1 MKKLLTLV
9 LVLCI
14 ASSANAL
21 IVTVSP
27 TGAAF
32 EPAGVSTIDVVSD
45 SAGVSYDYFL
55 HIADL
60 TYGDITSVAVIT
72 PGAGGNAA
80 TNAYGTVL
88 GPGTNTFQINALD
101 MLPDPGPEDIIAGVH
116 FTATVNFTGAAL
128 GEDLTI
134 QLLDGSLGMI
144 DSYTLQGVPEP
155 ATMLLLGLGGLLL
168 RRRK

>member
-14 ASSANAL
+14 ASSANAV
-21 IVTVSP
+21 IVTLSP

-45 SAGVSYDYFL
+45 TAGEGYDYFL
-55 HIADL
+55 HVADL
-60 TYGDITSVAVIT
+60 TYGDITSVAIIT
-72 PGAGGNAA
+72 PGAGGSAA
-80 TNAYGTVL
+80 TNPYGTVM
-88 GPGTNTFQINALD
+88 GPGTNTFQVNAVDLD
-101 MLPDPGPEDIIAGVH
+101 PEPDSGDIIAGVH

-128 GEDLTI
+128 GQDLTI